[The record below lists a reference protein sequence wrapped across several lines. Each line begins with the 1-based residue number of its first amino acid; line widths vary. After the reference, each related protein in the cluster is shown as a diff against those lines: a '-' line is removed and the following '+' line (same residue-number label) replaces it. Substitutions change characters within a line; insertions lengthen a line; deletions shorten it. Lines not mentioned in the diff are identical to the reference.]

1 MNKAIEII
9 PLNECFRPKVNLLV
23 ASEWA
28 GPIVVTK
35 GKAKDSSK
43 AEGFVA
49 CAQGRLKGYILYL
62 IEDGRCEILVLH
74 SLEENRGIGTML
86 IRTVEAKARKEG
98 CRDMWLVT
106 TNDNCRAF
114 RFYQRFGFELAE
126 VNINAMDEVRR
137 IKPSV
142 PLAGI
147 DGIPLK
153 HEMVFEYM
161 LDGRE

>member
-1 MNKAIEII
+1 MEQEAVNKAIEII
-9 PLNECFRPKVNLLV
+9 PLNECFRPEVNRLV

-49 CAQGRLKGYILYL
+49 CADGRLKGYILYL
-62 IEDGRCEILVLH
+62 IEDGRCEIL
-74 SLEENRGIGTML
+74 
-86 IRTVEAKARKEG
+86 
-98 CRDMWLVT
+98 
-106 TNDNCRAF
+106 
-114 RFYQRFGFELAE
+114 
-126 VNINAMDEVRR
+126 VRR

-161 LDGRE
+161 LDGWE

>member
-1 MNKAIEII
+1 M
-9 PLNECFRPKVNLLV
+9 F
-23 ASEWA
+23 SA
-28 GPIVVTK
+28 GGKPACRLRVGRTIVVTK

-62 IEDGRCEILVLH
+62 IEDGRCEILV
-74 SLEENRGIGTML
+74 
-86 IRTVEAKARKEG
+86 
-98 CRDMWLVT
+98 
-106 TNDNCRAF
+106 
-114 RFYQRFGFELAE
+114 
-126 VNINAMDEVRR
+126 RR

-153 HEMVFEYM
+153 QR
-161 LDGRE
+161 DGV